1 MLGHKVCIVTNCNR
15 KVANE
20 IIKYINI
27 EKSIDFIIASN
38 DCIHGKPN
46 TEPYKKAIQKYNINN
61 NKCIIFED
69 SKSGI
74 LSAKGVN
81 PKLLI
86 GIETIYSKKEF
97 ENFGI
102 KLSIKNFCNF
112 NINDLINYQDNII
125 DSLKKIIINNNLIS
139 NVKDIMIDNDK
150 LKGGFIADVISFKT
164 ITENGK
170 IFSQILKYEN
180 KENNG
185 LSIMAHKL
193 KLYERE
199 YYFYTN
205 IASKININIPFFY
218 GVIKDDDVNVGIV
231 LENLL
236 EKKYKINLN
245 LNLESIDVTLKI
257 VNRMAKFHSHFW
269 NKDLKKMFPELKNTN
284 DNTFCPFFTDFINE
298 RYELFQN
305 KWFKILNKTQTDKC
319 REMYNKFSYIQQK
332 FSIDNHL
339 TFIHG
344 DIKSPNIFYD
354 LENDYEPYFIDWQHC
369 CIGKGVQ
376 DLVFF
381 IIESFDITNIKSI
394 FHLTK
399 HYYYKKLTENGVTD
413 YSFQEY
419 ENDLYDAICYIPF
432 FTSIWFGTVPQDE
445 LIDKNFPYF
454 LISKMFYLIENI

>member
-1 MLGHKVCIVTNCNR
+1 M
-15 KVANE
+15 
-20 IIKYINI
+20 
-27 EKSIDFIIASN
+27 
-38 DCIHGKPN
+38 
-46 TEPYKKAIQKYNINN
+46 
-61 NKCIIFED
+61 
-69 SKSGI
+69 
-74 LSAKGVN
+74 SAKGVN

-86 GIETIYSKKEF
+86 GIETIYTKKEF

-102 KLSIKNFCNF
+102 KLSIKNFCNL
-112 NINDLINYQDNII
+112 NINDFINYQDNII
-125 DSLKKIIINNNLIS
+125 DFLKNIIINNNLIS
-139 NVKDIMIDNDK
+139 NVKDILFDNDK

-164 ITENGK
+164 ITDNGK
-170 IFSQILKYEN
+170 IVSQILKYEN

-205 IASKININIPFFY
+205 IANKININIPFFY
-218 GVIKDDDVNVGIV
+218 GVIKHDDVNIGIV

-257 VNRMAKFHSHFW
+257 VNRMAKFHSHYW

-305 KWFKILNKTQTDKC
+305 KWFKILNKTQTEKC
-319 REMYNKFSYIQQK
+319 NEIYNNFSRIQQK
-332 FSIDNHL
+332 FSTDNHL

-354 LENDYEPYFIDWQHC
+354 LENGYEPYFIDWQHC
-369 CIGKGVQ
+369 GIGKGTQ

-381 IIESFDITNIKSI
+381 IIESFDIINIKSI
-394 FHLTK
+394 FNLTK
-399 HYYYKKLTENGVTD
+399 YYYYKKLIEYGVTD
-413 YSFQEY
+413 YPFQEY

-454 LISKMFYLIENI
+454 LISKMFYLIEIITK

>member
-1 MLGHKVCIVTNCNR
+1 MLAV
-15 KVANE
+15 
-20 IIKYINI
+20 
-27 EKSIDFIIASN
+27 D
-38 DCIHGKPN
+38 
-46 TEPYKKAIQKYNINN
+46 
-61 NKCIIFED
+61 
-69 SKSGI
+69 I
-74 LSAKGVN
+74 L
-81 PKLLI
+81 
-86 GIETIYSKKEF
+86 
-97 ENFGI
+97 
-102 KLSIKNFCNF
+102 
-112 NINDLINYQDNII
+112 
-125 DSLKKIIINNNLIS
+125 
-139 NVKDIMIDNDK
+139 IDNDK

-193 KLYERE
+193 KLYDRE

-205 IASKININIPFFY
+205 IANKININIPFFY
-218 GVIKDDDVNVGIV
+218 GVIKHDDVNVGIV

-298 RYELFQN
+298 RYELFKN
-305 KWFKILNKTQTDKC
+305 KWFKILNKNQTDKC
-319 REMYNKFSYIQQK
+319 NEMYNNFSIIQQK
-332 FSIDNHL
+332 FSTDNHL

-369 CIGKGVQ
+369 SIGKGVQ

-381 IIESFDITNIKSI
+381 MIESFDIINIKSI

-399 HYYYKKLTENGVTD
+399 YYYYKKLIENGVTD